1 MSLWTAQVHGSLL
14 QARLLLETNAASAT
28 ATERT
33 DLIDKTAA
41 TMLAR
46 RQLMRAGAGIPAV
59 ICTEFLRTAAALVDA
74 ILKPLPPYAV
84 SVSQIERRKT
94 GEAWEDQ
101 AAAAGR
107 LQLPEDL
114 PVSSPAI
121 AAFAAAVLECC
132 REAVVSS
139 PDASSTDAADPMR
152 SLYLKEAALLY
163 FGPSLD
169 AVLRRQRAT
178 EAHGAGAIPHP
189 APILMQRKDFDIV
202 LIMVLSQS

>member
-46 RQLMRAGAGIPAV
+46 RQLMRAGAGIPAA

-74 ILKPLPPYAV
+74 ILRPLPPYAAP
-84 SVSQIERRKT
+84 VSQIEGRKS

-107 LQLPEDL
+107 LQLPKDL
-114 PVSSPAI
+114 PVSSPAV

-132 REAVVSS
+132 REAVVGS
-139 PDASSTDAADPMR
+139 PGASGTDAADPMR
-152 SLYLKEAALLY
+152 SLFLKEAALLY

-169 AVLRRQRAT
+169 AVLRRQRAK
-178 EAHGAGAIPHP
+178 EARGAGAIPHP

-202 LIMVLSQS
+202 LSMVLSQS